1 LIIDYQVILLDGI
14 NVNEA
19 VTENEDGS
27 YTIFINERLCEEK
40 RLKSFR
46 HALNHITN
54 SDFEKEDIQEI
65 EENAHSDE

>member
-1 LIIDYQVILLDGI
+1 MTIDYQVIFLDGMRT
-14 NVNEA
+14 NEA

-54 SDFEKEDIQEI
+54 FDFEKENVQEI
-65 EENAHSDE
+65 EKNAHCIE

>member
-1 LIIDYQVILLDGI
+1 MLIDYQVIFLDGM

-40 RLKSFR
+40 RLKSFK

-54 SDFEKEDIQEI
+54 FDFQKDDVQEI
-65 EENAHSDE
+65 EINAHSYE

>member
-1 LIIDYQVILLDGI
+1 MMIDYLVFLLDGMT
-14 NVNEA
+14 VNEA

-54 SDFEKEDIQEI
+54 FDFEKEDVQEI
-65 EENAHSDE
+65 EYEAHTDE

>member
-1 LIIDYQVILLDGI
+1 MTIDYQVIFLDGMRT
-14 NVNEA
+14 NEA

-54 SDFEKEDIQEI
+54 FDFEKEDVQEI
-65 EENAHSDE
+65 EKHAHCIE